1 MFILNIVICICL
13 FSYWYIVI
21 IVILWFEYLIDV
33 KLYVMKIVYILK
45 EDKLVYI

>member
-1 MFILNIVICICL
+1 MFILNIVIYICL

-45 EDKLVYI
+45 EDKLLYI